1 MGSRLGGSEGASPGK
16 RSTSDPEAY
25 DLYLKGRYFWNK
37 RSEEG
42 IGKSIA
48 LYQQAIE
55 RDPGFALAY
64 AGLAD
69 SYDLLAFYGTQPPR
83 EILPKARDA
92 AIRALELD
100 PGIAEAQASLAD
112 TLYQFDW
119 DFPAAEQRFLKA
131 IALNGNYATGH
142 QWYSDFLSVSKRFEQ
157 SFEEIERARQ
167 LDPLNLTIGIDVGL
181 SSYWA
186 GQFDRAIAQL
196 KQTLELEPNFF
207 LTHFYLGMALAGKGL
222 LDQAIAESETAMR
235 LEPDDP
241 NPIMLHGY
249 ACARAGRRP
258 EALQALEDLRALS
271 AKRFVSAFAMAA
283 VYVGLDDR
291 DKAFEWLEK
300 AYEERSGRLVYLGIE
315 RAFDPLRTDP
325 RFQDLVRRIRLPA

>member
-1 MGSRLGGSEGASPGK
+1 M
-16 RSTSDPEAY
+16 
-25 DLYLKGRYFWNK
+25 
-37 RSEEG
+37 
-42 IGKSIA
+42 
-48 LYQQAIE
+48 
-55 RDPGFALAY
+55 
-64 AGLAD
+64 
-69 SYDLLAFYGTQPPR
+69 
-83 EILPKARDA
+83 
-92 AIRALELD
+92 
-100 PGIAEAQASLAD
+100 
-112 TLYQFDW
+112 
-119 DFPAAEQRFLKA
+119 
-131 IALNGNYATGH
+131 NGNYATGH
-142 QWYSDFLSVSKRFEQ
+142 QWYSNFLSVSKRFEQ

-167 LDPLNLTIGIDVGL
+167 LDPLNLTIDIDVGL

-258 EALQALEDLRALS
+258 EALQALESLRALS